1 MAPPAIQTRNLTKT
15 FTGGTVALSSLDL
28 TIPQGV
34 VYGLMGRNGAGK
46 TTALRLLMGLLR
58 PDQGEALVLGVDMWK
73 ASRTARGRVAY
84 VSQSQQ
90 LPGWMTV
97 PELCRYASHFYETWH
112 HDFARDLCRR
122 WGISENRPLGT
133 LSGGEQRKA
142 AILLA
147 LAPQP
152 EVLLLDEPAAGLDP
166 ISRRELIDELVTLL
180 SRERKC
186 TVVFSTHIISDL
198 ERIADHVG
206 ILHRGHLQLNRSLDD
221 LKSTFRRVQVIFP
234 GESPPPHFTIPG
246 AVRTSV
252 SGPVVSG
259 LTDVFDGE
267 HIESLRRWPG
277 VRVQVFPI
285 GLEEIFIEVVGKS
298 AREHVGD
305 ALLPL
310 EQESEPQ
317 LNVRSL

>member
-1 MAPPAIQTRNLTKT
+1 MALPAIRTRNLTKT
-15 FTGGTVALSSLDL
+15 FTGGMVALSGLDL
-28 TIPQGV
+28 TIPHGV

-46 TTALRLLMGLLR
+46 TTTLRLLMGLLR
-58 PDQGEALVLGVDMWK
+58 PDQGEAEVLGVDMWK
-73 ASRTARGRVAY
+73 SGRAARGRVAY

-97 PELCRYASHFYETWH
+97 PEVCRYASHFYETWDH
-112 HDFARDLCRR
+112 GFARDLCRR
-122 WGISENRPLGT
+122 WSISEDRPLGA

-166 ISRRELIDELVTLL
+166 ISRRELIDELISLL
-180 SRERKC
+180 SHERKC

-198 ERIADHVG
+198 ERIAEQVG
-206 ILHRGHLQLNRSLDD
+206 ILDRGHLRLSRSLDD
-221 LKSTFRRVQVIFP
+221 LKATFRRVQVIFP

-246 AVRTSV
+246 AVCTMV
-252 SGPVVSG
+252 SGPVVTG
-259 LTDVFDGE
+259 LSDVFDGE
-267 HIESLRRWPG
+267 HIEALRRWPG
-277 VRVQVFPI
+277 VRVQVFPV

-298 AREHVGD
+298 AREITSGEFP
-305 ALLPL
+305 PL
-310 EQESEPQ
+310 EQENEPQ
-317 LNVRSL
+317 LNVKSL